1 MALWLPAGC
10 CHAHRLTAAP
20 GSQQGRDGHPHCPD
34 EETEAQTGRGRHSG
48 SSAPSTSLAL
58 QRYTWGEGHTR
69 DPRCPRCLPSH
80 GPLTLTE
87 IQTHIGTPPRVHN
100 SARASIPTTFPNT
113 HTHTHTHTHT
123 YPIEQHSSIPPTRMK
138 DLLGSKQCTGCQS
151 CDEQDGLAHSDRCPT
166 PTTHN
171 CTLTQHG
178 VNTACHRHPRR
189 SNKSPAPNT
198 HSHWDT
204 TGGPSHT
211 SWPYIQP
218 HSTPIRDRDS
228 KLPIHLRVTSK
239 KNSPHTQWGGVSQN
253 WSQRHA
259 PNYKAQNDTY

>member
-1 MALWLPAGC
+1 MALWLPEGC

-34 EETEAQTGRGRHSG
+34 EETEAQTGGGRHSG

-87 IQTHIGTPPRVHN
+87 IQTHIGTPSRVHN
-100 SARASIPTTFPNT
+100 SARASIPTTFPTT
-113 HTHTHTHTHT
+113 HTHTHTHTH
-123 YPIEQHSSIPPTRMK
+123 PIEQHSFIPPTRMK
-138 DLLGSKQCTGCQS
+138 DLLGSKQCTGCQP

-178 VNTACHRHPRR
+178 VNTACNRHPRR

-228 KLPIHLRVTSK
+228 KLPIHLKVT
-239 KNSPHTQWGGVSQN
+239 
-253 WSQRHA
+253 
-259 PNYKAQNDTY
+259 

>member
-1 MALWLPAGC
+1 MW
-10 CHAHRLTAAP
+10 
-20 GSQQGRDGHPHCPD
+20 D
-34 EETEAQTGRGRHSG
+34 
-48 SSAPSTSLAL
+48 
-58 QRYTWGEGHTR
+58 EGHTR
-69 DPRCPRCLPSH
+69 EPRCPRCLPSH

-87 IQTHIGTPPRVHN
+87 TQAHISTPPRIHN
-100 SARASIPTTFPNT
+100 SARASIPTTLPNT
-113 HTHTHTHTHT
+113 HTHT
-123 YPIEQHSSIPPTRMK
+123 YPVEQYSFIPPTRMK
-138 DLLGSKQCTGCQS
+138 GLLDSRQCTGCQP

-178 VNTACHRHPRR
+178 VHTACHRHPRR

-211 SWPYIQP
+211 SWPHIQP
-218 HSTPIRDRDS
+218 YSTPIRDRDS
-228 KLPIHLRVTSK
+228 RLPIHLRVTSK
-239 KNSPHTQWGGVSQN
+239 KKVTTHSGGGVSQN

>member
-1 MALWLPAGC
+1 MPKVPTQPWPPHSHRDTDTHRHPSQSTQLSQSFHPNHLP
-10 CHAHRLTAAP
+10 
-20 GSQQGRDGHPHCPD
+20 Q
-34 EETEAQTGRGRHSG
+34 
-48 SSAPSTSLAL
+48 
-58 QRYTWGEGHTR
+58 
-69 DPRCPRCLPSH
+69 
-80 GPLTLTE
+80 
-87 IQTHIGTPPRVHN
+87 
-100 SARASIPTTFPNT
+100 

-138 DLLGSKQCTGCQS
+138 DLLGSKQCTGCQP

-189 SNKSPAPNT
+189 ANKSPAPNT

-204 TGGPSHT
+204 TGGLSHT

-239 KNSPHTQWGGVSQN
+239 KNSPHTQWGGGVTELVT
-253 WSQRHA
+253 A
-259 PNYKAQNDTY
+259 

>member
-1 MALWLPAGC
+1 MVTPIAQMRKLRPRQAGVGTLGPVPHPRHLLCNVTRGVRVIPEIPDAQGAYPAMAPSL
-10 CHAHRLTAAP
+10 
-20 GSQQGRDGHPHCPD
+20 SQRY
-34 EETEAQTGRGRHSG
+34 RHT
-48 SSAPSTSLAL
+48 SAPLPE
-58 QRYTWGEGHTR
+58 YTTQPE
-69 DPRCPRCLPSH
+69 LPS
-80 GPLTLTE
+80 
-87 IQTHIGTPPRVHN
+87 QPP
-100 SARASIPTTFPNT
+100 SPT